1 MRILSRYISR
11 EVVVPFTIGLLVF
24 TFILIVPYV
33 IQVAEQ
39 LIAKGVPWP
48 TVVRIMVTLLPQALG
63 LTIPMALLI
72 GLLVA
77 FGRLS
82 GDREFVAM
90 QACGVSLL
98 QLLRPVAVL
107 AIAGWAATS
116 WVLIW
121 AVPSA
126 NQSYREITYDI
137 IVSRAEGEVRPRVF
151 FEDFPNLVLYVN
163 EIPPDGSGWRD
174 VFLADTRDPAAPVIF
189 VAERGR
195 VVIDRARRTVDM
207 VLEHG
212 ARHTAKPNVP
222 ADYEVL
228 RFDRLVLS
236 VDPEN
241 VFPRTGPA
249 KGEREMTIPEL
260 RALASEMAS
269 HGESPHSPLMEIH
282 KKFSIPIACLVFGV
296 IGLGLGVTNRR
307 DGKLASFVL
316 GIGVIFTYYVV
327 MWTGQSMAKGR
338 LIAPW
343 LALWLP
349 NIVLG
354 LAGAVLFAWR
364 SRAVDQPVRVSL
376 PSWPW
381 RRRAAAAP
389 AVATPGTRPE
399 TGRRV
404 GMTFRIPQFDF
415 PGPTLL
421 DRYVA
426 ASYARHFLLS
436 SFGMAGLFYISTFV
450 DLSDKLFKGTATM
463 GMVLTYFGYAT
474 PQYVYY
480 IIPLAVLLATL
491 ITIGILTKNSELIVM
506 RACGISLYRVA
517 VPMLGC
523 AVLAGSVLFG
533 LEETILG
540 SANRNAEALRHV
552 IRGGDP
558 QMFDVLNRKWVT
570 GRDGQIYHYVF
581 FDPRTRELNGLSV
594 YEFSRTGTLERR
606 TYAAKA
612 SFAALIDGGGGQAQW
627 AAAGGWVR
635 EFTGGEHSRFQPF
648 AARTLALE
656 RPDYFITEQPDAD
669 RMSYTQLRTYVDR
682 LAASGFDIVPQQVE
696 LQRKLSFPFVTLI
709 MTLIAVPFAVTT
721 GQRGALYGVGVG
733 IALALVYWITISV
746 FAAVGKGGLIQP
758 WLAAWAPNLLFGAGA
773 AYGLLTVRT

>member
-1 MRILSRYISR
+1 MRILDRYVSR

-39 LIAKGVPWP
+39 LIAKGVAWP

-82 GDREFVAM
+82 ADREFVAM
-90 QACGVSLL
+90 QACGVSLT
-98 QLLRPVAVL
+98 QLLRSVIVL

-163 EIPPDGSGWRD
+163 EIPSDGSGWRD
-174 VFLADTRDPAAPVIF
+174 VFLADTRDPAAPVVF

-195 VVIDRARRTVDM
+195 VVIDRGRRTVDM

-212 ARHTAKPNVP
+212 ARHTAKANAP

-241 VFPRTGPA
+241 VFPRTGPM
-249 KGEREMTIPEL
+249 KGEREMSISEL
-260 RALASEMAS
+260 GALASAMAAS
-269 HGESPHSPLMEIH
+269 GESPHSPLMEIH
-282 KKFSIPIACLVFGV
+282 KKFSIPVACFVFGV
-296 IGLGLGVTNRR
+296 IGLALGVTNRR

-338 LIAPW
+338 LMPPW
-343 LALWLP
+343 LAMWLP

-354 LAGAVLFAWR
+354 LAGACMFAWR
-364 SRAVDQPVRVSL
+364 SRAVDQPVRVAL
-376 PSWPW
+376 LFWPW
-381 RRRAAAAP
+381 RRTRTETAVSAIPGSAP
-389 AVATPGTRPE
+389 AA
-399 TGRRV
+399 RRRGV
-404 GMTFRIPQFDF
+404 VTLRIPPFDF

-426 ASYARHFLLS
+426 ANYARHFLLS
-436 SFGMAGLFYISTFV
+436 FVGMAGLFYISTFV
-450 DLSDKLFKGTATM
+450 DLSDKLFKGTASM
-463 GMVLTYFGYAT
+463 GMVLTYFWYAT

-517 VPMLGC
+517 VPMLCC

-540 SANRNAEALRHV
+540 TANRNAEALRHV

-558 QMFDVLNRKWVT
+558 HMFDVLNRKWVT

-581 FDPRTRELNGLSV
+581 FDPRTHELNGLSA
-594 YEFSRTGTLERR
+594 YEFSPTRALARR
-606 TYAAKA
+606 TYATKA
-612 SFAALIDGGGGQAQW
+612 SFAAMLDASGGEAQW
-627 AAAGGWVR
+627 KATGGWIR
-635 EFTGGEHSRFQPF
+635 EFTGSRNSRFQPF
-648 AARTLALE
+648 DTKALTLE

-669 RMSYTQLRTYVDR
+669 RMSYTQLRAYLGR

-733 IALALVYWITISV
+733 IALALVYWVTISV
-746 FAAVGKGGLIQP
+746 FAAIGKGGLIQP

-773 AYGLLTVRT
+773 AYGVLTVRT